1 MIKLQPRY
9 SKGASSTSPGAFSGR
24 RVSGGQDLSMDP
36 AACYS
41 SFSDHESQI
50 GTRGYDIGHGT
61 PAEILRENELSQ
73 ELLVLYFDQFSDI
86 HWMFDR
92 ETFLAEFPQGGAS
105 KMVLYAMMALA
116 IRLVSFLPLG

>member
-1 MIKLQPRY
+1 
-9 SKGASSTSPGAFSGR
+9 
-24 RVSGGQDLSMDP
+24 MDP
-36 AACYS
+36 AACYGS
-41 SFSDHESQI
+41 LGDHENQI

-116 IRLVSFLPLG
+116 IRSVSLLPLG

>member
-1 MIKLQPRY
+1 M
-9 SKGASSTSPGAFSGR
+9 G
-24 RVSGGQDLSMDP
+24 P
-36 AACYS
+36 AACYGNLG
-41 SFSDHESQI
+41 DHENQI

-73 ELLVLYFDQFSDI
+73 ELLILYFDQFSDI

-92 ETFLAEFPQGGAS
+92 ETFLVEFPQGGAS

-116 IRLVSFLPLG
+116 IRLVSLSHLG